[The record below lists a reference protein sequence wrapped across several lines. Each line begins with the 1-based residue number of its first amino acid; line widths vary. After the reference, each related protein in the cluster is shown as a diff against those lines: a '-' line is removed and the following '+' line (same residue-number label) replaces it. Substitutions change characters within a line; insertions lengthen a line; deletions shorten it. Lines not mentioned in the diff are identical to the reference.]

1 MPMDIKALLAR
12 SAYKLAIA
20 LTTFITVI
28 SLISLKGMRPIS
40 IGIDNFDKIVHFTL
54 YFLLT
59 LSWFFAAQEPIK
71 KRTTKIILI
80 LALISYGI
88 IIEALQ
94 GEMTTH
100 RQADF
105 YDILANSIGVLLAAI
120 LFPRLNRW
128 FNSI

>member
-1 MPMDIKALLAR
+1 MLMDIKALLAR
-12 SAYKLAIA
+12 SAYTLAIT
-20 LTTFITVI
+20 LTIFITI
-28 SLISLKGMRPIS
+28 TSLVSLKIMKSIS
-40 IGIDNFDKIVHFTL
+40 IGISNFDKIVHFAL
-54 YFLLT
+54 HFLLA
-59 LSWFFAAQEPIK
+59 LSWFFATQKNIV
-71 KRTTKIILI
+71 KRKTKTILI
-80 LALISYGI
+80 IGLISYGI

-94 GEMTTH
+94 DGMTTH

>member
-1 MPMDIKALLAR
+1 MDIKTLLAHN
-12 SAYKLAIA
+12 AYKLAIA
-20 LTTFITVI
+20 LTIFIAVI
-28 SLISLKGMRPIS
+28 SLVSLKGMRPIS
-40 IGIDNFDKIVHFTL
+40 VGISNFDKIVHFTL

-71 KRTTKIILI
+71 KRTKKIILI

-94 GEMTTH
+94 DGMTTH

-120 LFPRLNRW
+120 LFPRLNHW
-128 FNSI
+128 FDSI